1 MSATGPLRIGA
12 CLYIR
17 RSGSPER
24 APRRLRPVPLIAYA
38 RVSTD
43 EQTTVPQTDVLE
55 PRILRY
61 LSTSGERIAVLVE
74 RAGSAG
80 SGT

>member
-1 MSATGPLRIGA
+1 M
-12 CLYIR
+12 
-17 RSGSPER
+17 
-24 APRRLRPVPLIAYA
+24 PLIAYA

-61 LSTSGERIAVLVE
+61 FSTSGERIAVLVE

>member
-1 MSATGPLRIGA
+1 MFVHKAEREPGAAAAERLGPMS
-12 CLYIR
+12 
-17 RSGSPER
+17 
-24 APRRLRPVPLIAYA
+24 LIAYA

-43 EQTTVPQTDVLE
+43 EQTTVPQTDVLG
-55 PRILRY
+55 PRLLQY
-61 LSTSGERIAVLVE
+61 LSTSGERIAVLGE

>member
-1 MSATGPLRIGA
+1 ML
-12 CLYIR
+12 
-17 RSGSPER
+17 
-24 APRRLRPVPLIAYA
+24 LIAYA

-55 PRILRY
+55 SRLLQY
-61 LSTSGERIAVLVE
+61 LSISGERIAVLRE